1 MTTATVETLT
11 ASVNVLQYGNRQ
23 ITLSVAKQL
32 DVVSPYSI
40 EPMGRVRLGKND
52 RPETS
57 VIGSDESGNLVTADF
72 HQLSNGYLLP
82 KLDLPPRS
90 FRVAKLDGRISVG
103 KGMDGWSLEP
113 AQRVYPER
121 WGGYVLID
129 PEGGKSR
136 IPWDA
141 LDDAFERDL
150 QNLRSRIYEHN
161 PMETRD
167 EIYKIVSEE
176 LFSSAETLAVYEPLD
191 ELKLE
196 HMEVVDSR
204 RKEVAL
210 RNRMESLPLIVL
222 AGR

>member
-1 MTTATVETLT
+1 M
-11 ASVNVLQYGNRQ
+11 
-23 ITLSVAKQL
+23 
-32 DVVSPYSI
+32 
-40 EPMGRVRLGKND
+40 
-52 RPETS
+52 
-57 VIGSDESGNLVTADF
+57 
-72 HQLSNGYLLP
+72 
-82 KLDLPPRS
+82 
-90 FRVAKLDGRISVG
+90 
-103 KGMDGWSLEP
+103 
-113 AQRVYPER
+113 
-121 WGGYVLID
+121 LID
-129 PEGGKSR
+129 PEGGKSQ

-161 PMETRD
+161 LMETRD
-167 EIYKIVSEE
+167 EVYKIASEE